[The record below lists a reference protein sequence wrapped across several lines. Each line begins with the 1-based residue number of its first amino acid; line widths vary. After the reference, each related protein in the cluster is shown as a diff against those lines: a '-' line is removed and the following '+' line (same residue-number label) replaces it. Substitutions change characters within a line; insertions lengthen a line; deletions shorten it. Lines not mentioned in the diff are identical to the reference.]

1 MSAEHVN
8 PTNPTSDA
16 RDASGRFKAGNR
28 GGPGNPFA
36 RQVAALRQAMLNRVT
51 AENIERLMDKL
62 LELADQGSIQAIK
75 LVLAYTIGKPQPA
88 PNPDRMDADEWNVYT
103 EQAPMKVEAAAV
115 LHAGEPAAHLEMV
128 RAVRPIIS
136 QVVQMQMAQE
146 VSQMMTPPAEEEYDE
161 EEPSTNGENG
171 EAPPSPI
178 GDNGEPLIARSFEEL
193 MASIANGK
201 KSPPGPRTE
210 VHEPSANGK
219 KQRSAPKQA
228 RPEPSPNGKLPSDE
242 RFTYSE

>member
-1 MSAEHVN
+1 MTTETAANQN
-8 PTNPTSDA
+8 PQ

-36 RQVAALRQAMLNRVT
+36 RQVAALRQAMLQRVT
-51 AENIERLMDKL
+51 GEDLQRIMGKL
-62 LELADQGSIQAIK
+62 LELAEAGNIQAIK

-146 VSQMMTPPAEEEYDE
+146 VQQMLTPPEEEELVIE
-161 EEPSTNGENG
+161 EEPSPDGVDG
-171 EAPPSPI
+171 EAPPPLL
-178 GDNGEPLIARSFEEL
+178 GADGQPLIARSFEEL

-201 KSPPGPRTE
+201 KRRSAPTAAQK
-210 VHEPSANGK
+210 EPSANGK
-219 KQRSAPKQA
+219 LPPDA
-228 RPEPSPNGKLPSDE
+228 R
-242 RFTYSE
+242 FAYSG

>member
-1 MSAEHVN
+1 MTTETAANQN
-8 PTNPTSDA
+8 PQH
-16 RDASGRFKAGNR
+16 DASGRFKAGNR
-28 GGPGNPFA
+28 AGPGNPFA
-36 RQVAALRQAMLNRVT
+36 RQVAALRQAMLKRVT
-51 AENIERLMDKL
+51 AEDIERLMGKL
-62 LELADQGSIQAIK
+62 LELADAGCIQAIK

-88 PNPDRMDADEWNVYT
+88 PNPDRMDADEWEVYT

-136 QVVQMQMAQE
+136 QVVKMQMAQE
-146 VSQMMTPPAEEEYDE
+146 VSQMMTPPVEEEYDE
-161 EEPSTNGENG
+161 EEPSANEVDG

-201 KSPPGPRTE
+201 KPRS
-210 VHEPSANGK
+210 EPSANGK
-219 KQRSAPKQA
+219 KPSSGHKQPQ
-228 RPEPSPNGKLPSDE
+228 PEPSTNGKLPPDA

>member
-1 MSAEHVN
+1 MTTEHA
-8 PTNPTSDA
+8 TNPNPQ
-16 RDASGRFKAGNR
+16 RDASGRFQAGNR

-36 RQVAALRQAMLNRVT
+36 RQVAALRQAMLKRVT
-51 AENIERLMDKL
+51 AEDIERLTGKL
-62 LELADQGSIQAIK
+62 LELADEGSIQAIK

-146 VSQMMTPPAEEEYDE
+146 VQQMLTPPTEEEYDD
-161 EEPSTNGENG
+161 EPSANEVNG
-171 EAPPSPI
+171 EAPPSLI
-178 GDNGEPLIARSFEEL
+178 GDDGEPLIARSFEEL

-219 KQRSAPKQA
+219 KRRSAPKQA
-228 RPEPSPNGKLPSDE
+228 QPEPIANGKLPTDE
-242 RFTYSE
+242 RFTLSE

>member
-1 MSAEHVN
+1 MTTETAANQN
-8 PTNPTSDA
+8 PQH
-16 RDASGRFKAGNR
+16 DASGRFKAGNR

-36 RQVAALRQAMLNRVT
+36 RQVAALRQAMLRRVT
-51 AENIERLMDKL
+51 AEDIERLMGKL

-88 PNPDRMDADEWNVYT
+88 PNPDRMDADEWEVYT

-146 VSQMMTPPAEEEYDE
+146 VRQMLTPPEEDELVIE
-161 EEPSTNGENG
+161 EEPSTNENNG
-171 EAPPSPI
+171 EAPPLLGP
-178 GDNGEPLIARSFEEL
+178 DGEPLIARSFEEL
-193 MASIANGK
+193 MASIPNGK
-201 KSPPGPRTE
+201 KSRPSPKTE
-210 VHEPSANGK
+210 VHEPSTNGK
-219 KQRSAPKQA
+219 KTPS
-228 RPEPSPNGKLPSDE
+228 RPSKEVHEPSTNGDLTGE
-242 RFTYSE
+242 QRFTVPS